1 MLLFPECFAGDGRGR
16 TVKVCAVTTWP
27 PHRDGVALYSSE
39 LYRQIAKLVD
49 VIIVANTL
57 TQKEAT
63 ESCKEKDEAVLRCWR
78 RGPWFLFDIFR
89 SVFKTRAHAV
99 HLQHGWLLYGGYI
112 SSIFFP
118 VLLLFFRL
126 SRKPCVVT
134 IHTVI
139 RKDAQLYKNSLVN
152 FLAQLA
158 VMFVLKGIVKFS
170 DKVIVHNPLMIE
182 IIQKEYGTNVD
193 KITIIPHG
201 VKSACNPEDVQ
212 KEKEVSIMSL
222 GFLRKGK
229 GIGYLIEAFEK
240 LLETCPDAK
249 LIIVGGSHAHDKKDR
264 SERFRHLL
272 TPRTQKQVLFTG
284 FVEEKRL
291 EQLIWNSDIIVLQS
305 TEPYYVE
312 ASGALAA
319 VADYGKPVVCSKVP
333 KFQSELRSEEHYL
346 AVASSDSTE
355 LAQALAMLMRD
366 EELRI
371 RLGENL
377 REEMKNRRWSTVA
390 AEHIKLYEQLLKS

>member
-1 MLLFPECFAGDGRGR
+1 M
-16 TVKVCAVTTWP
+16 KVCAVTTWP
-27 PHRDGVALYSSE
+27 PHRDGVALYSAE
-39 LYRQIAKLVD
+39 LYNQIAKLVD
-49 VIIVANTL
+49 VVIVANTL
-57 TQKEAT
+57 TKKEAS
-63 ESCKEKDEAVLRCWR
+63 ESCKETDPTVLRCWR

-99 HLQHGWLLYGGYI
+99 HLQHGWLLYGRYI

-134 IHTVI
+134 VHTVI
-139 RKDAQLYKNSLVN
+139 RRDAQLYKNSIVN
-152 FLAQLA
+152 FLARTTI
-158 VMFVLKGIVKFS
+158 MFVVKGIVKFS
-170 DKVIVHNPLMIE
+170 DSLIVHNPLMTE
-182 IIQKEYGTNVD
+182 TLKKEYNINVD
-193 KITIIPHG
+193 KIAIIPHG
-201 VKSACNPEDVQ
+201 VKPACNLDDVQ
-212 KEKEVSIMSL
+212 KEKEVNIMSL
-222 GFLRKGK
+222 GFLRKDK
-229 GIGYLIEAFEK
+229 GISYLIQAFEK
-240 LLETCPDAK
+240 FLETCPDAN
-249 LIIVGGSHAHDKKDR
+249 LIIVGGSHAHDRKDQ
-264 SERFRHLL
+264 SERFRQLL

-284 FVEEKRL
+284 FVDEKRL

-312 ASGALAA
+312 ASGTLAT

-355 LAQALAMLMRD
+355 LAQALTLLMRN
-366 EELRI
+366 EKLRTS
-371 RLGENL
+371 LGENL

-390 AEHIKLYEQLLKS
+390 AEHVKLYEQLLKS

>member
-1 MLLFPECFAGDGRGR
+1 MLLLHECFAGDGRGI

-27 PHRDGVALYSSE
+27 PHRDGVALYSAD
-39 LYRQIAKLVD
+39 LYNQIAKLMD
-49 VIIVANTL
+49 VVVVANIL
-57 TQKEAT
+57 TQKEL
-63 ESCKEKDEAVLRCWR
+63 SNFHEKKDDAVLRCWR
-78 RGPWFLFDIFR
+78 RGPWFLFDIFH

-99 HLQHGWLLYGGYI
+99 HLQHGWLLYGGRI

-152 FLAQLA
+152 FLARMA
-158 VMFVLKGIVKFS
+158 VMFVLKCIVKVS
-170 DKVIVHNPLMIE
+170 DSLIVHNPLMIE
-182 IIQKEYGTNVD
+182 TLQKEYGTNVE
-193 KITIIPHG
+193 KIAIIPHG
-201 VKSACNPEDVQ
+201 VKSACNHEVSQ
-212 KEKEVSIMSL
+212 KDKEVSIMSL

-229 GIGYLIEAFEK
+229 GISYLLEAFEK
-240 LLETCPDAK
+240 FLETCPDAK
-249 LIIVGGSHAHDKKDR
+249 LLIVGGGHAHDKKDQ

-272 TPRTQKQVLFTG
+272 TPRTQEQVSFTG
-284 FVEEKRL
+284 FVDEKRL

-312 ASGALAA
+312 ASGALAT

-333 KFQSELRSEEHYL
+333 KFQSELQNKEHYL
-346 AVASSDSTE
+346 AVASSDSAE
-355 LAQALAMLMRD
+355 LAQAFTLLM
-366 EELRI
+366 ENKELRN

-377 REEMKNRRWSTVA
+377 REEMKNRRWNTVA
-390 AEHIKLYEQLLKS
+390 AEHIKLYRRLLKS